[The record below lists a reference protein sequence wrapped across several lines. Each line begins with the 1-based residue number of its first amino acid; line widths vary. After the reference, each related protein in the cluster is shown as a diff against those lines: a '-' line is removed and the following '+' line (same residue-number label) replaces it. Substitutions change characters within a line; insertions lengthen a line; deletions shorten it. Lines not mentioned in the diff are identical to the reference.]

1 VLIFLYFDAVKLHL
15 KIQAARMI
23 TCQKSLFKIPDEVSY
38 INCAYMSPQMRSVE
52 TIGKD
57 MLSRKNQPWYI
68 RTEDFFQPVETLK
81 TLFAVLIGAQEKDR
95 ISVIP
100 SASYGLASA
109 AQNISLAPGEEI
121 LVTEGQFPSNYYT
134 WERICRSQHGV
145 LRVVPAPSAGEGR
158 GARWN
163 AAILEAISEKTR
175 VVALPHVHWT
185 DGTLFDL
192 ETISKK
198 VHAKGG
204 LLVID
209 GTQSV
214 GALPFNVAKIQ
225 PDALICAGYKW
236 LMGPYS
242 IGLAYYGAAF
252 DNGRPIEENWLNRL
266 GSEDFTR
273 LIDYQD
279 TYKPMASRY
288 SMGEQSQFVLG
299 PMLSAA
305 LEQILEW
312 GVPAIQEYTGAL
324 LDPLIPALK
333 DLGCQVEA
341 PEWRGNHLL
350 GLRLGHRIQADVLKQ
365 QLAENQVMVSFRGDA
380 VRIAPHVFNTP
391 DDMEKLLRCFQA
403 AT

>member
-1 VLIFLYFDAVKLHL
+1 
-15 KIQAARMI
+15 
-23 TCQKSLFKIPDEVSY
+23 
-38 INCAYMSPQMRSVE
+38 
-52 TIGKD
+52 

-81 TLFAVLIGAQEKDR
+81 TLFALLIGTREKGR
-95 ISVIP
+95 IAIIP
-100 SASYGLASA
+100 SASYGLANA
-109 AQNISLAPGEEI
+109 ARNISLAPGDEI

-134 WERICRSQHGV
+134 WDRVCQEQQGV
-145 LRVVPAPSAGEGR
+145 LRVVPAPPAGQGR
-158 GARWN
+158 GACWN
-163 AAILEAISEKTR
+163 EAILSAISEKTR

-198 VHAKGG
+198 VHALGG

-214 GALPFNVAKIQ
+214 GALPFDVSTIQ

-242 IGLAYYGAAF
+242 IGVAYYGPAF
-252 DNGRPIEENWLNRL
+252 DQGVPMEENWLNRK
-266 GSEDFTR
+266 GSEDFAR
-273 LIDYQD
+273 LVAYENE
-279 TYKPMASRY
+279 YKPMAARY
-288 SMGEQSQFVLG
+288 SMGEQSQFVLA

-305 LEQILEW
+305 IEQILDWE
-312 GVPAIQEYTGAL
+312 VQEIQHYTGAL
-324 LDPLIPALK
+324 LEPVIPALAE
-333 DLGCQVEA
+333 LGCHLEA

-350 GLRLGHRIQADVLKQ
+350 GVRLGTRIQPALLKS
-365 QLAENQVMVSFRGDA
+365 QLIDNQVMVSFRGDA

-391 DDMEKLLRCFQA
+391 EDMEKLLRCFQA
-403 AT
+403 AC